1 MSWPRPLLVL
11 ASIAAAAVVA
21 GCGGQTGGSADPP
34 AGLIAFTH
42 QNKSGKDQIFVIQT
56 DGTARRAL
64 TTKDS
69 LDPVWSP
76 DGKRLAFLDHDQR
89 LLVMNADGSGK
100 RVVSQERGFLAED
113 EIASWSPDGKQL
125 VFGAKLDMGADH
137 LFVVNADG
145 TGKRSLGVRGDGPD
159 WSPDGKQIVFTD
171 GEGLIAVISADGGGL
186 RRLTDFGCSS
196 DPPRWSPNGKKIAV
210 ITSVDCGFTASP
222 IAVMNPDGS
231 GMLFLTHRKAY
242 YGAPSWSPDGRQ
254 IVFSRG
260 PELGAI
266 GNLYIAD
273 ADGGHVR
280 RITTDGGNFDP
291 SWGQSSGS

>member
-1 MSWPRPLLVL
+1 MRNLFFSIPLL
-11 ASIAAAAVVA
+11 IAAATVVA
-21 GCGGQTGGSADPP
+21 GCGGQTGAAADSTTE
-34 AGLIAFTH
+34 LIAFTH
-42 QNKSGKDQIFVIQT
+42 QNPSGKDQIVVMHT
-56 DGTARRAL
+56 DGSGRRLL
-64 TTKDS
+64 TKQDS

-76 DGKRLAFLDHDQR
+76 DGKRLAFLDHGQR
-89 LLVMNADGSGK
+89 LVVMNADGNG
-100 RVVSQERGFLAED
+100 RRIVSQERGLLAED

-125 VFGAKLDMGADH
+125 AFGAKLDMGADH

-145 TGKRSLGVRGDGPD
+145 TGKRGLGVRGSGPD

-171 GEGLIAVISADGGGL
+171 GEGLIAVIRPDGSGL

-196 DPPRWSPNGKKIAV
+196 DPPRWSPDGKRIAV
-210 ITSVDCGFTASP
+210 ITSLDCLGTDAP
-222 IAVMNPDGS
+222 IAVMKPDGS
-231 GMLFLTHRKAY
+231 GMLAVTHGKGY
-242 YGAPSWSPDGRQ
+242 YGSPAWSPNGRQ

-273 ADGGHVR
+273 ADGSHVR

-291 SWGQSSGS
+291 SWGQGS